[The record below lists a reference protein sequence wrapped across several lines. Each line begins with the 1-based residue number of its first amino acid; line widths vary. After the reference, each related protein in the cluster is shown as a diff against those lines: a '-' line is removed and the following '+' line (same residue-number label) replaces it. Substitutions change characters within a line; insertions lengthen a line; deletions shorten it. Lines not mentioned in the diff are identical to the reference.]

1 MIDKLY
7 ITQLNCTYC
16 PYQHSD
22 RDEGLKRGTLIHI
35 VIKNIC
41 IIWGGGPGGRP
52 GGDGFVGTSF

>member
-1 MIDKLY
+1 MIDIY
-7 ITQLNCTYC
+7 ITQLSCTYC

-41 IIWGGGPGGRP
+41 IIWGGGGRP

>member
-1 MIDKLY
+1 MIDIIY

-41 IIWGGGPGGRP
+41 IIWGGGGRP
-52 GGDGFVGTSF
+52 GGDGLVGTSF

>member
-1 MIDKLY
+1 MIDIY

-22 RDEGLKRGTLIHI
+22 RDEGLKRGTFTLIHI

-41 IIWGGGPGGRP
+41 IIWGGGGRP
-52 GGDGFVGTSF
+52 GGDGLVGTSF